1 MKFDK
6 NLFNIVMQK
15 FDLKKRERELNTIK
29 LMEDLRDYRYY
40 LSEILSIYPPIHDDC
55 VDGWRSYYLNILN
68 EWKNYRDEDLNKY
81 DLYIKKK
88 IIEADIHY
96 SLDKYYLK
104 NLFDSEVK
112 KLEI

>member
-40 LSEILSIYPPIHDDC
+40 LSEILSFYPPNFDDS
-55 VDGWRSYYLNILN
+55 VGGWWSYYLLGISFWYVLK
-68 EWKNYRDEDLNKY
+68 WYT
-81 DLYIKKK
+81 IC
-88 IIEADIHY
+88 IQ
-96 SLDKYYLK
+96 LDKNVY
-104 NLFDSEVK
+104 NLIKENK
-112 KLEI
+112 KLKIKITFYLNSNF